1 MSASRPQPSATAK
14 QVDAVV
20 IGAGFS
26 GMYMLHKLRDQ
37 LGLSVQVIERAA
49 EVGGTWYW
57 NRYPGAR
64 CDSESYIYCFSFN
77 DDLLQEW
84 EWSGKYPE
92 QPEILR
98 YLNFVADRLDLR
110 RNIAFDTSVESAHY
124 NEANNS
130 WTVTTSDG
138 EHFQAQYLITGI
150 GCLSTGQVPKIP
162 GLDQFA
168 GQWYHTGAWPHE
180 GVDFSGKRVGVIGT
194 GSSGVQSIPV
204 IAAQADHLTVF
215 QRTPQFTVPARHETV
230 DKAYLDDI
238 KANYGDIW
246 EIARNSYG
254 GYPYHRGEESALA
267 VSDEEREARYEAA
280 WQRGGFRFFSV
291 FNDIS
296 LDRRANDTASEFIR
310 RKIRAIV
317 KDPDTAEKLMPTDYP
332 FAAKRPL
339 IDTDYFE
346 TYNRDNVE
354 LVDIRHCPIETITE
368 RGVRTADGTEHPVDI
383 LVFATGFDAMTGSFF
398 NIDIRGRGGVSL
410 RDAWA
415 EGPKSYLGLAVHG
428 FPNLFT
434 ITGPGSPS
442 VLCNMPVCIEQ
453 HVEWIADLIAHAKSQ
468 GITQIEAEPTSQED
482 WVRHVN
488 EIAAMTLFV
497 QADSWYLGANIPGKP
512 RVFMPYPGGM
522 GNYRIKCDEVAAS
535 GYPGFSL
542 LGPSAPEPRTATG

>member
-215 QRTPQFTVPARHETV
+215 QRTPQFTVPARCR
-230 DKAYLDDI
+230 
-238 KANYGDIW
+238 
-246 EIARNSYG
+246 RNW
-254 GYPYHRGEESALA
+254 P
-267 VSDEEREARYEAA
+267 
-280 WQRGGFRFFSV
+280 
-291 FNDIS
+291 
-296 LDRRANDTASEFIR
+296 
-310 RKIRAIV
+310 
-317 KDPDTAEKLMPTDYP
+317 
-332 FAAKRPL
+332 
-339 IDTDYFE
+339 
-346 TYNRDNVE
+346 
-354 LVDIRHCPIETITE
+354 
-368 RGVRTADGTEHPVDI
+368 
-383 LVFATGFDAMTGSFF
+383 
-398 NIDIRGRGGVSL
+398 
-410 RDAWA
+410 
-415 EGPKSYLGLAVHG
+415 
-428 FPNLFT
+428 
-434 ITGPGSPS
+434 
-442 VLCNMPVCIEQ
+442 
-453 HVEWIADLIAHAKSQ
+453 
-468 GITQIEAEPTSQED
+468 
-482 WVRHVN
+482 
-488 EIAAMTLFV
+488 
-497 QADSWYLGANIPGKP
+497 
-512 RVFMPYPGGM
+512 
-522 GNYRIKCDEVAAS
+522 
-535 GYPGFSL
+535 
-542 LGPSAPEPRTATG
+542 